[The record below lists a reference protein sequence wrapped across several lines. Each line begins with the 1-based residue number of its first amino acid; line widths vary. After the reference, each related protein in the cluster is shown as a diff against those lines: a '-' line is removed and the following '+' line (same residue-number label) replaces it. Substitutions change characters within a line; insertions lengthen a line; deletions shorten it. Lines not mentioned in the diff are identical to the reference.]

1 MKQVNFE
8 IPDEINFL
16 ELGLHQND
24 AGHFVYNMTI
34 FKSFLAHNG
43 LSIDDITQDDAENI
57 LVAWYFAHKNK
68 GGEPDWCMEQVI
80 NEVSDQPKYPPIVW
94 YDAII
99 EPPTP
104 EQIADLRKHTQLTQS
119 QTANLLGLS
128 SQNLVS
134 KYESGDKT
142 PNKQTYT
149 LWLLLT
155 GQHPTLEVLPRI
167 GLSGEDMHA
176 TKKL

>member
-1 MKQVNFE
+1 MN
-8 IPDEINFL
+8 N
-16 ELGLHQND
+16 
-24 AGHFVYNMTI
+24 
-34 FKSFLAHNG
+34 
-43 LSIDDITQDDAENI
+43 
-57 LVAWYFAHKNK
+57 HKN
-68 GGEPDWCMEQVI
+68 PPVI
-80 NEVSDQPKYPPIVW
+80 W

-104 EQIADLRKHTQLTQS
+104 EQIAELRKRTELTQN

-134 KYESGDKT
+134 RYESGGKS

-155 GQHPTLEVLPRI
+155 GQHPTLEIVAR
-167 GLSGEDMHA
+167 
-176 TKKL
+176 